1 MNLLLNN
8 LFGWVLISGTIISY
22 IPQYI
27 KLYKYKTTIGISE
40 LMLIYGAL
48 SCLFNVI
55 ASIEVNREGISKCKD
70 DCYNIF
76 LPIVQLTIPWITGLI
91 FYAMFIYYYKE
102 YDRVRVIFNLYKF
115 TAINLVVFLVTFIVN
130 YFSNSFDTDETVS
143 IVYSILSSIFCIIMW
158 IPQIRTTIET
168 REEGSLSLLSLF
180 IHALG
185 CLVTVIYQ
193 SLTNKSMFWVITSYI
208 ISFITEMGIV
218 TICIYFKR
226 IKKRKEVTFSI
237 LKGNE

>member
-1 MNLLLNN
+1 
-8 LFGWVLISGTIISY
+8 
-22 IPQYI
+22 
-27 KLYKYKTTIGISE
+27 
-40 LMLIYGAL
+40 
-48 SCLFNVI
+48 
-55 ASIEVNREGISKCKD
+55 
-70 DCYNIF
+70 
-76 LPIVQLTIPWITGLI
+76 
-91 FYAMFIYYYKE
+91 
-102 YDRVRVIFNLYKF
+102 
-115 TAINLVVFLVTFIVN
+115 
-130 YFSNSFDTDETVS
+130 
-143 IVYSILSSIFCIIMW
+143 MW

-218 TICIYFKR
+218 TICIYYKR